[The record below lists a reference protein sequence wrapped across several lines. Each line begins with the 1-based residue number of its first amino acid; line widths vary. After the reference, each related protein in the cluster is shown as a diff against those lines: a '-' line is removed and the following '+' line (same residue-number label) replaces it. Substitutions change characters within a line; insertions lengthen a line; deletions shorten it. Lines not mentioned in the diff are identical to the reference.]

1 MYSLLT
7 IAIYSIGVFALTLLT
22 TSLPLL
28 VHMSKKTSKVINLI
42 GIGLMM
48 GTAFIVVIPEA
59 VLHGCEC
66 PVPVGTSGS
75 AATEEHHLEAKN
87 IGLAMVFGFITM
99 MVTDSLSHGSGD
111 DHNHGDH
118 QDNETCSDHGK
129 EEVVINMSENGV
141 KRLRTSISGLCLHSL
156 FDGLAIGSS
165 ISSGSVEVIQTIF
178 GAILLHKVSAS
189 LGVGIFIKQLHVP
202 FNQAFRY
209 IAVFSAA
216 TPVSTVIS
224 AFLIHVGSSFI
235 PTHLLGYAFA
245 YSAGTF
251 LHVALMHMLPSIG
264 HHLGISQIAFLLIG
278 VFIPYLLFVEHS
290 H

>member
-1 MYSLLT
+1 MEGFFWGRTEKMYSLLT

-66 PVPVGTSGS
+66 PVPIGTSGS
-75 AATEEHHLEAKN
+75 TATEEHHLEAKN

-118 QDNETCSDHGK
+118 HDNETCSDHGK

-202 FNQAFRY
+202 FNQGVSSWSRF
-209 IAVFSAA
+209 
-216 TPVSTVIS
+216 TPSLPVHCNLLCCNSSVHGDFGVSHPRR
-224 AFLIHVGSSFI
+224 LI
-235 PTHLLGYAFA
+235 L
-245 YSAGTF
+245 
-251 LHVALMHMLPSIG
+251 
-264 HHLGISQIAFLLIG
+264 
-278 VFIPYLLFVEHS
+278 HS
-290 H
+290 HPLAGLRLRVQCGNLFACGADAHAS